1 MPRDR
6 HLTGVTR
13 YDAANAI
20 YNTSGPSQ
28 WRPLASY
35 ELQELV
41 EDGPAV
47 TDEEAPGV

>member
-41 EDGPAV
+41 EDVAV
-47 TDEEAPGV
+47 TEEEAPPV